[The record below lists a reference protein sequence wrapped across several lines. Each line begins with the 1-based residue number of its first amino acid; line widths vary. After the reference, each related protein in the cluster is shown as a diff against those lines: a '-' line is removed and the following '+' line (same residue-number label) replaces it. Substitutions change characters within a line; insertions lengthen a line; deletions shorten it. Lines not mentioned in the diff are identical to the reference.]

1 MTEAIRLQNR
11 VVIEEFFTRLESMN
25 IDYWLELWNDSGVQ
39 EMPYSPAGFP
49 KRLEGKAAIKQQ
61 YSSLP
66 KNFHSMQ
73 FVNRVVHETS
83 NPSIFI
89 VEYRGI
95 IDVKLTGKPYNNLYC
110 GVFTIRDSKL
120 VHFKEYFDPI
130 ILQTAFGT
138 QLQKN
143 FNVNG

>member
-1 MTEAIRLQNR
+1 MTDPIRLQNR
-11 VVIEEFFTRLESMN
+11 EVIEQFFTRLESMN
-25 IDYWLELWNDSGVQ
+25 IDYWLELWDESGLQ
-39 EMPYSPAGFP
+39 EMPYSPEGFP
-49 KRLEGKAAIKQQ
+49 KQLEGKAAIKQQ

-66 KNFHSMQ
+66 ENFHSMQ
-73 FVNRVVHETS
+73 FVDRVVHETLD
-83 NPSIFI
+83 PSIFI

-110 GVFTIRDSKL
+110 GIFTIQNGKL

-138 QLQKN
+138 QLQEN